1 MLEHKIYVVFSFLS
15 GPVVGIFGGAG
26 PPVLRGMMSKIVSS
40 DDQGKLTLSGNREQ
54 NGSKFSL
61 PQLIPI
67 IPLQSTCSISQFYT
81 NWAIYRALI
90 GREQWSIR
98 VKSMEMTWCWR
109 NFKGFFSLSLC
120 LSRALTPLRR
130 QSLQY
135 CPVYA
140 TKANKLSG
148 KSCYCTHIFRRKNI
162 LTVWYFVLVASC
174 SV

>member
-67 IPLQSTCSISQFYT
+67 TPLQSTCSISQFYT

-98 VKSMEMTWCWR
+98 VKSMEMT
-109 NFKGFFSLSLC
+109 
-120 LSRALTPLRR
+120 
-130 QSLQY
+130 
-135 CPVYA
+135 
-140 TKANKLSG
+140 
-148 KSCYCTHIFRRKNI
+148 
-162 LTVWYFVLVASC
+162 
-174 SV
+174 